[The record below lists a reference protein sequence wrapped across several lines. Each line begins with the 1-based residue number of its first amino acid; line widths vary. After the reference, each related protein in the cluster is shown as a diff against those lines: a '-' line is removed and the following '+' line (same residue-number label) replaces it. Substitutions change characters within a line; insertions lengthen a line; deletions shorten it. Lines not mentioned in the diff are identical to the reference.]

1 MRLPIQY
8 ALTWPERAEA
18 VAAPLDLLTCPPLT
32 FAAPDEEAFP
42 CLALAKQAAKT
53 GGTATAILNG
63 ANEEAVG
70 RFLAGKIGFDDIP
83 VLVEQALRQI
93 SVVRE
98 PALADILAADQ
109 LARAAVRSLYPILR

>member
-1 MRLPIQY
+1 MLAQLGVPDMRLPIQY
-8 ALTWPERAEA
+8 ALTWPERTEA

-98 PALADILAADQ
+98 L
-109 LARAAVRSLYPILR
+109 SLIHI